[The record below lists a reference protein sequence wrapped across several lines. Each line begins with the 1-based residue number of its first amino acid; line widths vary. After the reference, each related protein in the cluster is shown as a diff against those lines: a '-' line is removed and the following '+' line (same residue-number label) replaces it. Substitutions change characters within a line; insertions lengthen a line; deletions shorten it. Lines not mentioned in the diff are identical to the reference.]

1 MITIALDEQGDF
13 ENFYKKGQSREFVF
27 IGGVIYNDKGDGS
40 DSNDERRRINRYLKC
55 VCEEVGASYPRDLH
69 VNNTGNGRLVGKVK
83 RRITET
89 LSGFLSKGVYP
100 DNKTDSVKSLQAQ
113 PKRRGEYHIFA
124 MVKRAE
130 GRNTFIEHSE
140 NNLIRDDY
148 ASNLYVHMAQEIVE
162 RIIFHNPVIS
172 DIDRIH
178 PELATRRAVLDKR
191 DYDTAAEYKQK
202 AEQYISLGYRE
213 DMEHRE
219 PERRTFILTNADNY
233 RTAIEREM
241 FHTEKQEIGIEKIG
255 VKSIYYGHETAN
267 NKMEFLY
274 MADIICSMLGFE
286 LENGSPEQFI
296 WNIKERADS
305 YTGKNDNLIFVYDR
319 VDTRFRKSWIKLEE
333 KDYYEALSIAY
344 DFGKSRSPFADF
356 YKKVW
361 LPRLEKKVLDERDV
375 SAYSI
380 AVKKIDNSSR
390 TNNLEQDKILYIF
403 EILQKMSDK
412 IPFRYK
418 EDKSVLYELYDAGVS
433 IYCHLGDSDHAKLC
447 FEKCKEYA
455 TYIGVERYLRT
466 RNKMVVYLNDYFI
479 YDDAVEIAEENV
491 LYHEELIKIKREI
504 FNENLEDTKGYLIAK
519 SQLGQAYAY
528 LKNKIAEREFLSALE
543 KMEEGSPDYWIT
555 MSYLLHYYI
564 DMNEKEKYDVL
575 AKKYFGNHE
584 KLWAQFHYT
593 VLEGSRPESKFSL
606 KFALYVYIKGI
617 QKFHSEEINSKTW
630 EKLYEIEKT
639 MKMIGGENAIQQING
654 HPWEMIYKHLAFIA
668 LKRGRVKEA
677 DECMKKARN
686 ILKHSGYTLDMIC
699 LFGEIEYAKKKG
711 ELEELE
717 TRMRD
722 LQLNLSEDNW
732 MYQKLE
738 QLETVEKKYEYLK
751 NEIFTYMY
759 C

>member
-13 ENFYKKGQSREFVF
+13 ENFYKKGANTDFVF
-27 IGGVIYNDKGDGS
+27 IGGIIYNDKGDGS
-40 DSNDERRRINRYLKC
+40 DSNNERRRINRYLKC

-69 VNNTGNGRLVGKVK
+69 VNNTGNAKVVRKVK
-83 RRITET
+83 KRITET
-89 LSGFLSKGVYP
+89 LAGFLSKGVYP
-100 DNKTDSVKSLQAQ
+100 DNKTASVQSLQLQ
-113 PKRRGEYHIFA
+113 PKRKGEYHIFA
-124 MVKRAE
+124 IVKRTE
-130 GRNTFIEHSE
+130 GKNAFIEHRE

-148 ASNLYVHMAQEIVE
+148 ASNLYIHMAQEIVE
-162 RIIFHNPVIS
+162 RIIFHNPIIS

-178 PELATRRAVLDKR
+178 PELATRRAVLDKK
-191 DYDTAAEYKQK
+191 DYNTIEEYQQK
-202 AEQYISLGYRE
+202 VEQYISLGYRE
-213 DMEHRE
+213 DMEHKE

-241 FHTEKQEIGIEKIG
+241 FDTEKQEIGIEKIG

-286 LENGSPEQFI
+286 LENSSPEQFI
-296 WNIKERADS
+296 WNIKERADR

-344 DFGKSRSPFADF
+344 DLEKLRSPFVDF

-361 LPRLEKKVLDERDV
+361 LPCLEKKLLDEEDI

-380 AVKKIDNSSR
+380 AVKKIYNSSR
-390 TNNLEQDKILYIF
+390 ANNLEQDKILYIF
-403 EILQKMSDK
+403 EILQKMGEN
-412 IPFRYK
+412 IQFRYK
-418 EDKSVLYELYDAGVS
+418 EDKSVLYELYDAGVAV
-433 IYCHLGDSDHAKLC
+433 YCHLGDSDNAKLC

-466 RNKMVVYLNDYFI
+466 RNKMVVYLDDYFI
-479 YDDAVEIAEENV
+479 YKDAVEIAEENV
-491 LYHEELIKIKREI
+491 LYHEDLIKIKREI

-528 LKNKIAEREFLSALE
+528 SKNEMAESEFLSALE

-564 DMNEKEKYDVL
+564 DKNEKEKYDVF

-584 KLWAQFHYT
+584 KLWAQFHYIIS
-593 VLEGSRPESKFSL
+593 EGSQSEPKFSL
-606 KFALYVYIKGI
+606 KFALYVYIKGV
-617 QKFHSEEINSKTW
+617 QKFHSKNLNAKTW
-630 EKLYEIEKT
+630 ERLYEIEKT
-639 MKMIGGENAIQQING
+639 MKMIGGENALQQING
-654 HPWEMIYKHLAFIA
+654 HPWEIIYKHLALIA
-668 LKRGRVKEA
+668 LKRGKIKEA
-677 DECMKKARN
+677 DDCMDKARN
-686 ILKHSGYTLDMIC
+686 ILKYGGYTLDMIC
-699 LFGEIEYAKKKG
+699 LFGELEYAKEKG
-711 ELEELE
+711 GLEELKGI
-717 TRMRD
+717 MRK
-722 LQLNLSEDNW
+722 LQLSLSEDNW
-732 MYQKLE
+732 LYQKLE
-738 QLETVEKKYEYLK
+738 RIETAEGKYEYLK